1 MLKLVLIFEF
11 CIRMKLSSSNANFRG
26 YLNVKQLLLCR
37 VFLVSGI
44 ISRLWTAHCVCCQ
57 DILQN
62 PQCTKAAVFTPDK
75 AKGRHS
81 WIEAYA
87 TNKFFFWAS
96 HWVKWNF
103 DKMLGMFILQNTKM
117 CISLDMAWT
126 SWIIPPSPGS
136 IHETITFANWK
147 APIPDRQEGSPADE
161 CRTSLESSVQSCPG

>member
-26 YLNVKQLLLCR
+26 YLNVKQLLLCLKCFWLAAL
-37 VFLVSGI
+37 FLDFE
-44 ISRLWTAHCVCCQ
+44 LHKTLCVCCQ

-81 WIEAYA
+81 CIEAYA

-96 HWVKWNF
+96 RWVKWNF
-103 DKMLGMFILQNTKM
+103 DTMLGIHPTKM

-126 SWIIPPSPGS
+126 SWIIPSSPGS

-147 APIPDRQEGSPADE
+147 APIQYRQEGSPAAE
-161 CRTSLESSVQSCPG
+161 CRTSLESSVQRCPG